1 MSSLEQLTE
10 IWTNCCSVLDAASSR
25 LAAAGYGPSSSAKQ
39 DMARYYRTLLW
50 SLAEC
55 GGTLTSGR
63 HQYLNVLL
71 KQDASFKANVAT
83 MNTFSEIYHDHF
95 GSIPN
100 ILFVSVKF
108 DRANNTQ
115 GSQAIVD
122 TIQRMC
128 MTMALADEA
137 ASSAVA
143 KETARYIHA
152 MSKYLE
158 LHGIGLPL
166 PEVRTTVNPRPG
178 SASTLTSSHV
188 VELVAEQIEESEPTD
203 DLKGSLSESLRELNE
218 LVGLESVKADVRSLV
233 NFVTIRRLREQ
244 RGLHVGPASLH
255 LVFSGNPG
263 TGKTTVARLLA
274 RIYRA
279 LGVIKMGQLIETDRS
294 GLVASYVGQT
304 ALKVHEIVN
313 SALGGVL
320 FIDEAYSLTVSRH
333 ESDYGHEA
341 VDTLLKLME
350 DHRNELIVI
359 VAGYESK
366 MDDFLNSNP
375 GLRSRFNKFL
385 KFDDYSAD
393 ELHDIFAR
401 LVSSSE
407 YLLDSKS
414 SDDARQLFAIA
425 CATRIESFGNARFA
439 RNLFETVVAHQS
451 NRVAMLMSPTI
462 DDLMTIKPSDIPDSF

>member
-1 MSSLEQLTE
+1 
-10 IWTNCCSVLDAASSR
+10 
-25 LAAAGYGPSSSAKQ
+25 
-39 DMARYYRTLLW
+39 
-50 SLAEC
+50 
-55 GGTLTSGR
+55 
-63 HQYLNVLL
+63 
-71 KQDASFKANVAT
+71 
-83 MNTFSEIYHDHF
+83 
-95 GSIPN
+95 
-100 ILFVSVKF
+100 
-108 DRANNTQ
+108 
-115 GSQAIVD
+115 
-122 TIQRMC
+122 
-128 MTMALADEA
+128 
-137 ASSAVA
+137 
-143 KETARYIHA
+143 
-152 MSKYLE
+152 
-158 LHGIGLPL
+158 
-166 PEVRTTVNPRPG
+166 
-178 SASTLTSSHV
+178 
-188 VELVAEQIEESEPTD
+188 
-203 DLKGSLSESLRELNE
+203 RELNE
-218 LVGLESVKADVRSLV
+218 LVGLESVKTDVRSLV
-233 NFVTIRRLREQ
+233 NFVTIRKLREQ
-244 RGLHVGPASLH
+244 RGLQVAPASLH

-279 LGVIKMGQLIETDRS
+279 LGVLNTGQLIETDRS

-304 ALKVHEIVN
+304 APKVHEIVN

-350 DHRNELIVI
+350 DHRDELIVI

-407 YLLDSKS
+407 YQLDSKS
-414 SDDARQLFAIA
+414 SDNARQLFAMA

-439 RNLFETVVAHQS
+439 RNLFETVVAHHS

-462 DDLMTIKPSDIPDSF
+462 DDLMTIKPSDIPDTF

>member
-1 MSSLEQLTE
+1 MLSLLELTKV
-10 IWTNCCSVLDAASSR
+10 WTHCCSILDAA
-25 LAAAGYGPSSSAKQ
+25 AVHFAVAGYGSPISAEE

-55 GGTLTSGR
+55 GGTLTSAR
-63 HQYLNVLL
+63 HQYLNLVL
-71 KQDASFKANVAT
+71 KQHAAFKANVAT
-83 MNTFSEIYHDHF
+83 MNNSSQIYQDYF

-100 ILFVSVKF
+100 ILFIAVKF

-122 TIQRMC
+122 TIQRLC

-137 ASSAVA
+137 AAAGVVR
-143 KETARYIHA
+143 ETNRYVSG
-152 MSKYLE
+152 MLKYLE
-158 LHGIGLPL
+158 LHGKRSPSSDVHARANPPIRRADTSKVSRAIEVV
-166 PEVRTTVNPRPG
+166 PE
-178 SASTLTSSHV
+178 ST
-188 VELVAEQIEESEPTD
+188 AEQEPTGDLEDTLD
-203 DLKGSLSESLRELNE
+203 DLLRELNE
-218 LVGLESVKADVRSLV
+218 LVGLESVKTDVRSLI
-233 NFVTIRRLREQ
+233 NLVTIRRLREQ
-244 RGLHVGPASLH
+244 RGLHVAPASMH

-274 RIYRA
+274 RIYQA
-279 LGVIKMGQLIETDRS
+279 LGVIKVGQLIETDRS

-304 ALKVHEIVN
+304 ALKVHQVVK

-333 ESDYGHEA
+333 ESDYGREA

-359 VAGYESK
+359 VAGYASK
-366 MDDFLNSNP
+366 MDDFLDSNP

-385 KFDDYSAD
+385 KFDDYSPD

-401 LVSSSE
+401 LVSTSQ
-407 YLLDSKS
+407 YRLDGES
-414 SDDARQLFAIA
+414 SDNVRQLFAVA
-425 CATRIESFGNARFA
+425 CAARVASFGNARFT

-451 NRVAMLMSPTI
+451 YPVAMLMSPTI
-462 DDLMTIKPSDIPDSF
+462 DDLMTIKTSDIPDSF